1 MDDEVLFL
9 YDELKEERVKIIKE
23 IINELNKK
31 PFKHYKRTVF
41 LRNYVNALVLASKK
55 ETVQFKRMNLN
66 VKKQMSY
73 SKGAAEIPGRPI
85 IPGLVK
91 FNERDFS
98 PVMQIKS
105 VPESEFLESL
115 PEPPKP
121 ISFIQMPKEYNIS
134 VEGTN
139 YDYSYK
145 IEEDDL
151 DDASKRVLQAL
162 ETIIDNESKLK
173 KFDVFLKKV
182 LASLRLKEKYLSIG
196 KIKEI
201 LEDKTIG
208 FGRISIM
215 MKDTKVREI
224 HCDGLN
230 MPLTIKH
237 LDFGII
243 KTNILFTDH
252 FELDRLITNIARK
265 ANIIVNEE
273 NPGAEGVLK
282 TGERFRVSLSSHTS
296 NPSFIIN
303 K

>member
-9 YDELKEERVKIIKE
+9 YDELKEERIKIIRE

-31 PFKHYKRTVF
+31 PFKHYKRAVF
-41 LRNYVNALVLASKK
+41 LRNYINALVLASKK
-55 ETVQFKRMNLN
+55 ETVQFKSINLN
-66 VKKQMSY
+66 AKKQPPY
-73 SKGAAEIPGRPI
+73 FNGAAEIPSRPMV
-85 IPGLVK
+85 PSLVK
-91 FNERDFS
+91 INERNFS
-98 PVMQIKS
+98 PIRQIKG
-105 VPESEFLESL
+105 VLESEFLEPL
-115 PEPPKP
+115 PEPPRP
-121 ISFIQMPKEYNIS
+121 TSFIQIPKEYNIS
-134 VEGTN
+134 VESVN
-139 YDYSYK
+139 YDYLYK
-145 IEEDDL
+145 MEEDNL

-162 ETIIDNESKLK
+162 ETIIDSEIKLK

-182 LASLRLKEKYLSIG
+182 LTSLRLKEKYINIV

-208 FGRISIM
+208 FGRISIV
-215 MKDTKVREI
+215 MKDAKVREI

-230 MPLTIKH
+230 MPLMVKH

-243 KTNILFTDH
+243 KTNIIFTDH

-273 NPGAEGVLK
+273 NPSAEGMLK
-282 TGERFRVSLSSHTS
+282 TGERFRASLSSHTS
-296 NPSFIIN
+296 NPNFIIN